1 MDEKNVTGTI
11 PENVSGKVINA
22 ESSKE
27 LLDKNSAESLYA
39 IAKQR
44 LLDVNNWN
52 SIASELLASFQLTD
66 LNGDPLDGP
75 VSKGNYL
82 KIDIPGPGSVSGDG
96 FDWVFVEEVET
107 YESADLQSF
116 AIRVRPAANPASDE
130 KEIAHFYTSDS
141 TSTFTV
147 TREMQKVTAA
157 VYDRNI
163 KVNSE
168 SGQPADLVRNALV
181 GTIGRMVF
189 SKVQWKVLT
198 DALIED

>member
-52 SIASELLASFQLTD
+52 NIASELLASFQLTD

-116 AIRVRPAANPASDE
+116 AVRVRPAANPASDE